1 MSGWES
7 IQSSDIYMS
16 CSGADMAKMGLSKGA
31 MLTAEELSNAFQSLQ
46 ELKPK
51 VSEEVDFQLES
62 IKEVLLFVQFMW
74 KNMKYEAHG
83 IALAITAIVCFRCFC
98 GGGDFQDVRYVDNL
112 LFDKDGGPCPM
123 LQRIHQQGFP
133 KEMLVRKIE
142 ESRASLLYLE
152 DIVSRWADGTRLA
165 IAFTAAYQVIAD
177 SLNHLTCYLSAE
189 DIGDGTLR
197 F

>member
-1 MSGWES
+1 
-7 IQSSDIYMS
+7 MS

-51 VSEEVDFQLES
+51 LSEEVDFQLES

-83 IALAITAIVCFRCFC
+83 IALAITAIVCFC